1 MNNNYD
7 EIIIDI
13 FNEFSLIDS
22 KTFGDIYFKHFK
34 QLEIKEIFLKKNFY
48 KRKAEEKGVLSE
60 KGGIDSLIKDG
71 MWSEEEEQEI
81 EEKKQK
87 IENLENGMKKIRIPS
102 QRQNH
107 KKIIEKEREK
117 LAEIQQERKR
127 LLGLTSEVYSENK
140 VNQLFLERLIFYDI
154 NFQES
159 VFLDIDSDDSSSFFE
174 LMSLQKDFFEKFS
187 ERNISFVSLSPEFS
201 PYFGFVEDVRSL
213 FGKPVKDLS
222 SFQLSLV
229 NLGRTFLNIFK
240 NSMKEIPDNV
250 RHDPDLL
257 LEFHEAQKEDR
268 NRKSSKAQ
276 EGNGGTTYFKAN
288 KSDIEQIA
296 SEDERPVNL
305 SEEIKKN
312 GGKLDM
318 DQMMKLHGV

>member
-1 MNNNYD
+1 MNHNYD

-22 KTFGDIYFKHFK
+22 ETFGDIYFKHFK
-34 QLEIKEIFLKKNFY
+34 QLEIKEIFLQKNFY

-60 KGGIDSLIKDG
+60 KGGIESLIRDG
-71 MWSEEEEQEI
+71 MWSEEEENEI

-107 KKIIEKEREK
+107 KKIIEKEKQK
-117 LAEIQQERKR
+117 LSEIQQERKR

-140 VNQLFLERLIFYDI
+140 VNQLFLEKLVFYDL
-154 NFQES
+154 NFKES
-159 VFLDIDSDDSSSFFE
+159 VFLDIESDDTSSFFE
-174 LMSLQKDFFEKFS
+174 LMNLQKEFFEKFS
-187 ERNISFVSLSPEFS
+187 EKNISFVALSPEFS
-201 PYFGFVEDVRSL
+201 PYFGFAEDVESL
-213 FGKPVKDLS
+213 FGKPAKDLS
-222 SFQLSLV
+222 SFQLSLI
-229 NLGRTFLNIFK
+229 NFSRTFLSIFK
-240 NSMKEIPDNV
+240 NSMKEIPDSV

-257 LEFHEAQKEDR
+257 LEFHESQKEDR
-268 NRKSSKAQ
+268 SRKSSKAQ

-288 KSDIEQIA
+288 KTDIEQIA

-305 SEEIKKN
+305 TEEIKKN

>member
-1 MNNNYD
+1 MNDNYD

-13 FNEFSLIDS
+13 FNEYSLINS
-22 KTFGDIYFKHFK
+22 ETFGDIYFKHFK
-34 QLEIKEIFLKKNFY
+34 QLEIKEIFLKKNFF
-48 KRKAEEKGVLSE
+48 KRKAEEKGVFSE
-60 KGGIDSLIKDG
+60 KDGISSLIKDG

-107 KKIIEKEREK
+107 KKIIEKEKEN
-117 LAEIQQERKR
+117 LSEIQQERKK

-140 VNQLFLERLIFYDI
+140 VNQLFLERLIFYDL
-154 NFQES
+154 NFKDS
-159 VFLDIDSDDSSSFFE
+159 VFLDIDSDDVSSFFE
-174 LMSLQKDFFEKFS
+174 LMNLQKEFFEKFS

-201 PYFGFVEDVRSL
+201 PYFTFVEDVRSL
-213 FGKPVKDLS
+213 FGKPAKDLS

-229 NLGRTFLNIFK
+229 NFGRTFLNIFK

-250 RHDPDLL
+250 RNNPDLL
-257 LEFHEAQKEDR
+257 LEFHESQKEER
-268 NRKSSKAQ
+268 TRKSSKAQ
-276 EGNGGTTYFKAN
+276 EGSGGTTYFKAN

-305 SEEIKKN
+305 HDEIKKN
-312 GGKLDM
+312 GGKLGM
-318 DQMMKLHGV
+318 EEMMKLHGV